1 MSDVQLQFW
10 DKVAERYAARPLK
23 DPGAFEEM
31 LVEVGGWLQP
41 GDKVLE
47 IGCGTGSTAVRLGG
61 GVGQWL
67 ATDLSPEMVRIAQA
81 KEAPEGVRFVEAP
94 ADALHDAAPFD
105 AICAFHILHLV
116 PDAQRTLAVLRE
128 QLAPGG
134 LLISKT
140 WCLRDFNPLM
150 RIIFPIL
157 RKRGLMPPINQLRY
171 RDLRA
176 MIEGAGFTIE
186 GERHFGKHRHS
197 RFVIARKAG

>member
-1 MSDVQLQFW
+1 MTEQQLHFW

-23 DPGAFEEM
+23 DPQAFEDM
-31 LVEVGGWLQP
+31 LVEVGGWLHP

-61 GVGQWL
+61 TVGAWL

-81 KEAPEGVRFVEAP
+81 KAAPEGVRFVQAA
-94 ADALHDAAPFD
+94 ADVPHAAGPFD

-116 PDAQRTLAVLRE
+116 PDAPATLAVLRD
-128 QLAPGG
+128 QLVPGG

-150 RIIFPIL
+150 RLLFPIL
-157 RKRGLMPPINQLRY
+157 RKRGLMPPLNLLRHKE
-171 RDLRA
+171 LRA
-176 MIEGAGFTIE
+176 MIETAGFTIE

-197 RFVIARKAG
+197 RFIVARKAG